1 MTSRTTLTRTITLHK
16 LLYTPGFKPFT
27 KYLNWKFIVQ
37 NLLSLIVEFFDIRKL
52 AEYFQD
58 LDVVPSDLAAGL
70 VLLRKQQ
77 KRQEH
82 QALVRAIEE
91 QQVLDSQVCKQ
102 S

>member
-1 MTSRTTLTRTITLHK
+1 M
-16 LLYTPGFKPFT
+16 
-27 KYLNWKFIVQ
+27 
-37 NLLSLIVEFFDIRKL
+37 LSLIIDFFFDIRKL

-102 S
+102 TKSLVSYYSYLYIYCSVVLLNAVSST

>member
-1 MTSRTTLTRTITLHK
+1 MHCNYS
-16 LLYTPGFKPFT
+16 
-27 KYLNWKFIVQ
+27 NWKFIVQ
-37 NLLSLIVEFFDIRKL
+37 NLLSLINNFFFDIRKL

-82 QALVRAIEE
+82 QALIRAIEE
-91 QQVLDSQVCKQ
+91 QQVLDSQVCK
-102 S
+102 